1 MRVWTPDETRELLKL
16 WPVASASQIGEKLQR
31 PRAAVIS
38 KALRLRSQG
47 ALPAGPKHFDINPR
61 KRPRPRAMPPPP
73 PQPPPPPPPPGDSL
87 AMRPCSILE
96 LEAGRCHW
104 PLGELT
110 AVATTFCGG
119 ATLPGRRY
127 CVHHLRIARSEHN
140 G

>member
-1 MRVWTPDETRELLKL
+1 MAGRLGIANWREIAAAARGGHQQGVAVAQPGRVARRPQTFRYQPAQATEATRH
-16 WPVASASQIGEKLQR
+16 
-31 PRAAVIS
+31 AATTTATTTTI
-38 KALRLRSQG
+38 
-47 ALPAGPKHFDINPR
+47 
-61 KRPRPRAMPPPP
+61 
-73 PQPPPPPPPPGDSL
+73 PPPPGDSL

-110 AVATTFCGG
+110 AIATLFCGG
-119 ATLPGRRY
+119 VALPGRRY